1 MPAGEGGKPRLG
13 DCRLPCV
20 RGTADRYRGGLAGCG
35 LAGRRRARY
44 ICRMDSAAPS
54 LIFPHAQPPAP
65 GTAVRIAPGVL
76 WFRLPLPYRLDHVN
90 LYLLEDNGGWAVL
103 DTGLG
108 TADCRAAWDTIL
120 AGPLAGQRLTQM
132 IVTHYH
138 PDHVGL
144 AGWLSERFSLPLSMP
159 RPEYLYSLALQYAPG
174 DLGAVAFRPFY
185 RRHGL
190 SPEVTDLVLGR
201 GHEYLRRTTG
211 VPTSYHRVQHGD
223 TLRIGAREFRV
234 LTGGGHALE
243 QAMLLPSTEPLFFA
257 ADQVIARISPNV
269 SVHPMEPDLDA
280 LGIYLRSLRALR
292 DAVPADVLVLPGHGL
307 PFHGLHTRVGE
318 LIEHHAQR
326 CGLIADACRARPL
339 SVAELV
345 PHVFHRE
352 LDEHQTGFAFGE
364 VLAHVNHMLSAGE
377 LALETDSGGTDRY
390 RAR

>member
-1 MPAGEGGKPRLG
+1 
-13 DCRLPCV
+13 
-20 RGTADRYRGGLAGCG
+20 
-35 LAGRRRARY
+35 
-44 ICRMDSAAPS
+44 MDSVTPS
-54 LIFPHAQPPAP
+54 LVFPHAQAP
-65 GTAVRIAPGVL
+65 EPGSVIEITPGVL

-90 LYLLEDNGGWAVL
+90 IYLIEDDDGWAVL

-108 TADCRAAWDTIL
+108 TAACRAAWDAIL
-120 AGPLAGQRLTQM
+120 AGPLAGQRLTRM
-132 IVTHYH
+132 VVTHYH

-144 AGWLSERFSLPLSMP
+144 AGWLTERFGLPLAMP

-174 DLGAVAFRPFY
+174 DLGADAFRPFY

-190 SPEVTDLVLGR
+190 SDEITELVLSR

-211 VPTSYHRVQHGD
+211 VPTTYHRLQHGD
-223 TLRIGAREFRV
+223 VLCVGARDFQV

-243 QAMLLPSTEPLFFA
+243 QAMLVRPVENLFFA

-269 SVHPMEPDLDA
+269 SVHAMEPDLDA

-292 DAVPADVLVLPGHGL
+292 EAVPPEVLVLPGHGL
-307 PFHGLHTRVGE
+307 PFLGLHTRIDE
-318 LIEHHAQR
+318 LIAHHAQR
-326 CGLIADACRARPL
+326 CGLIADACRGRPP

-352 LDEHQTGFAFGE
+352 LDAHQTGFAFGE
-364 VLAHVNHMLSAGE
+364 VLAHVNHMLGAGE
-377 LALETDSGGTDRY
+377 LILQTDSAGTDRY

>member
-1 MPAGEGGKPRLG
+1 M
-13 DCRLPCV
+13 DTM
-20 RGTADRYRGGLAGCG
+20 TAILV
-35 LAGRRRARY
+35 
-44 ICRMDSAAPS
+44 
-54 LIFPHAQPPAP
+54 FPHAQPPAP
-65 GTAVRIAPGVL
+65 GTLTQIAPGVL

-90 LYLLEDNGGWAVL
+90 IYLIEDAGGWAVL
-103 DTGLG
+103 DTGLA

-144 AGWLSERFSLPLSMP
+144 AGWLASRFGLKLSMP

-190 SPEVTDLVLGR
+190 SPEVTELVLGR
-201 GHEYLRRTTG
+201 GHEYLRRTSG
-211 VPTSYHRVQHGD
+211 VPTSYHRIQHGD
-223 TLRIGAREFRV
+223 ALSIGARQFQV

-243 QAMLLPSTEPLFFA
+243 QAMLVPSGERLFFA

-269 SVHPMEPDLDA
+269 SVHAMEPDLDA

-292 DAVPADVLVLPGHGL
+292 EAVAEDVLVLPGHGL
-307 PFHGLHTRVGE
+307 PFYGLHVRIGE

-326 CGLIADACRARPL
+326 CGLIADACRQRPL

-345 PHVFHRE
+345 PHIFSRE

-364 VLAHVNHMLSAGE
+364 VLAHVNHMLGAGE
-377 LALETDSGGTDRY
+377 LVLETDAAGTDRY
-390 RAR
+390 RTT